1 MQQFI
6 VRRLLLAL
14 PTLVLV
20 SFITFAAIRLMP
32 GDPASTRL
40 GDAYSEEAAR
50 TIRAQLGLDKP
61 WYEQYGRWLADLS
74 RGSLGNS
81 SAGGGPVA
89 RSLFSRFQATAVLAA
104 YALCFALLLGIPA
117 GIASALWQNSISDL
131 LIRAAA
137 IGGLSIPGFFLA
149 TLVLAY
155 KPFGW
160 VPPLGGY
167 APPWENLSKN
177 LQILAVPAA
186 LLGLSVGAGLMRYTR
201 TMMLEVFRQD
211 YIRTARSKGLTNP
224 RVIIRHALPNGL
236 VPVITIAGVSAI
248 SLMGGTVIYESIFGI
263 PGVGT
268 YLIGAASRSDYPA
281 LQGVTFVMAVLVLI
295 INLSVDIICT
305 ILNPRRAV

>member
-6 VRRLLLAL
+6 VRRLLLAI

-20 SFITFAAIRLMP
+20 SFITFAAIRLVP
-32 GDPASTRL
+32 GDAASARL
-40 GDAYSEEAAR
+40 GEAYTEEAAQK
-50 TIRAQLGLDKP
+50 IRAELGLDDP
-61 WYEQYGRWLADLS
+61 WYVQYGNWVSDVS

-81 SAGGGPVA
+81 SAGGGPVSDA
-89 RSLFSRFQATAVLAA
+89 LVSRFQATAALAL
-104 YALCFALLLGIPA
+104 YALCFALLVGIPA
-117 GIASALWQNSISDL
+117 GIASALWQNSVWDL

-137 IGGLSIPGFFLA
+137 IGGVSIPGFFFA

-155 KPFGW
+155 RPLGW

-167 APPWENLSKN
+167 AAPWEDLSKN
-177 LQILAVPAA
+177 LQILAVPAL

-201 TMMLEVFRQD
+201 TMMLEVLRQD
-211 YIRTARSKGLTNP
+211 YIRTARAKGLAKP

-236 VPVITIAGVSAI
+236 VPVITIAGVSTVA
-248 SLMGGTVIYESIFGI
+248 LMGGTVVYESIFGI

-281 LQGVTFVMAVLVLI
+281 LQGVTFVMAVLVLL
-295 INLSVDIICT
+295 INLSVDIACT
-305 ILNPRRAV
+305 VLNPRNTP